1 MKKFISLILVVAML
15 MSLAVMFSACT
26 IADNE
31 KKPANEPGNKSD
43 SAQGEDARF
52 ADYTAVPYQA
62 DETIYDEYKA
72 LVEDMT
78 FQRLKSALFL

>member
-1 MKKFISLILVVAML
+1 ML

-26 IADNE
+26 IADTE

-52 ADYTAVPYQA
+52 ADYTAVPYEA
-62 DETIYDEYKA
+62 YETICEEDKA
-72 LVEDMT
+72 LGGDNDGAEG
-78 FQRLKSALFL
+78 KSGVVVVVK